1 MFHADEK
8 LNWMQHIRLT
18 ETEII
23 GIIYKA
29 NPYLNCKSMVFVF
42 WFIQICLNYDNTEW
56 TAIVKINLKNGK
68 TNKSRLLDL
77 F

>member
-1 MFHADEK
+1 MFLEVHADEN

-29 NPYLNCKSMVFVF
+29 NSYLNCKSMVSFCF
-42 WFIQICLNYDNTEW
+42 FFY
-56 TAIVKINLKNGK
+56 
-68 TNKSRLLDL
+68 SDL
-77 F
+77 PQL